1 MVWNS
6 EMEFF
11 LFAGYQLIILLN
23 DSIFFA
29 SMFNNENR
37 KDNTIIEFSIKKFIF
52 HSIDII

>member
-1 MVWNS
+1 MVWNG

-29 SMFNNENR
+29 SIFNNENR
-37 KDNTIIEFSIKKFIF
+37 NDNIIIEFSIKKFIF